1 MDIIKEIDNRLQLKL
16 AIPNSIRKSWL
27 GGSTKICLWLFNK
40 MIDFKFPDKGELER
54 IGKNER
60 LNLFRRYFA
69 ASRYNRLLIQKNL
82 IQSAYDESSPS
93 EIVELGRLLNQ
104 DFFDKVRI
112 VKECSFLDEFI
123 DAAKEEEH
131 GLQKIIEAYDKRIMN
146 QSWS

>member
-1 MDIIKEIDNRLQLKL
+1 MYLYLSLICVRLVNKVIDL
-16 AIPNSIRKSWL
+16 
-27 GGSTKICLWLFNK
+27 
-40 MIDFKFPDKGELER
+40 KFPDKGELER
-54 IGKNER
+54 IGRKER

-82 IQSAYDESSPS
+82 IMSAYNESCPS
-93 EIVELGRLLNQ
+93 DILELEKSHNQ

-131 GLQKIIEAYDKRIMN
+131 GLQKIIEAYDKRIMS
-146 QSWS
+146 QSLS

>member
-1 MDIIKEIDNRLQLKL
+1 
-16 AIPNSIRKSWL
+16 
-27 GGSTKICLWLFNK
+27 

-54 IGKNER
+54 IGKKER

-82 IQSAYDESSPS
+82 IKSAYNESSPS
-93 EIVELGRLLNQ
+93 EIIELERLYNQ

-123 DAAKEEEH
+123 DAAKEEER

-146 QSWS
+146 QSLS

>member
-1 MDIIKEIDNRLQLKL
+1 MYLYLSVICV
-16 AIPNSIRKSWL
+16 WL
-27 GGSTKICLWLFNK
+27 INEV
-40 MIDFKFPDKGELER
+40 IDFNFPDKGELES
-54 IGKNER
+54 IGSKER

-82 IQSAYDESSPS
+82 IKSAYDESSPS
-93 EIVELGRLLNQ
+93 EILELERLHNQ

-112 VKECSFLDEFI
+112 VKEYGILDEFI

-146 QSWS
+146 QSLS